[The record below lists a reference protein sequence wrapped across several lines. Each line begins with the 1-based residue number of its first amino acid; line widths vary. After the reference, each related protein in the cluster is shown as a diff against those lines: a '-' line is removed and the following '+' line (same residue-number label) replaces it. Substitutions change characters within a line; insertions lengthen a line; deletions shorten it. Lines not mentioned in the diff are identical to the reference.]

1 MEVTNSNFKHALS
14 QWASGVSVVT
24 YPVEGGSISGVTVS
38 AFSSL
43 SMEPPLILV
52 CIQNASASSL
62 WMEKTKKFCV
72 NILTE
77 NQIEA
82 SKIMSNPIADRSA
95 FLKDLGC
102 REAFDHPLIIPDCMA
117 NLICELE
124 SIHSGGDHKI
134 CIGKVVKIEVS
145 DHKRPLLYFS
155 KDYHYIQ

>member
-1 MEVTNSNFKHALS
+1 VEVSNSNFKQALS

-24 YPVEGGSISGVTVS
+24 YPVEGENISGVTVS

-52 CIQNASASSL
+52 CIQNASASLL

-77 NQIEA
+77 NQIEV
-82 SKIMSNPIADRSA
+82 SKIMSNPITDRSA
-95 FLKDLGC
+95 FLKDMGC
-102 REAFDHPLIIPDCMA
+102 RQAFDLPLIIPDCMA
-117 NLICELE
+117 NLICELD
-124 SIHSGGDHKI
+124 SIHPGGDHKI
-134 CIGKVVKIEVS
+134 CIGKIVNLEVG